1 MATFLDDDHDR
12 DNYTVIFSNTPY
24 EVLNDVQFDVGNF
37 EINNLTGLRRI
48 STCISFN
55 IIQEFSDEVRK
66 AFSKWYEYMFAHIN
80 DYSHHE
86 YEANAVLLR
95 YDKDGNLLRKYALD
109 RVFPVNASFGYS
121 VRGKSLATITITSY
135 FIRIIDDINSSE
147 ASKATSDVKLR
158 EHDTI
163 DKELEKEI
171 YTKFNESVKE
181 NKDDKKEEKNTMSLD
196 EVKPLVQMMDK
207 LDDLREML
215 DNDDRLYECDF
226 IEAISDYKEIL
237 EYRCLE
243 AVKDACKD
251 K

>member
-37 EINNLTGLRRI
+37 EINNLTGLRRT

-55 IIQEFSDEVRK
+55 IIQEFNDEVRK
-66 AFSKWYEYMFAHIN
+66 AFSKWYEYTFAHIN
-80 DYSHHE
+80 DCHNE
-86 YEANAVLLR
+86 YEATAVLIR
-95 YDKDGNLLRKYALD
+95 YDKDGNILRKYALD
-109 RVFPVNASFGYS
+109 RVFPADASFGYS

-135 FIRIIDDINSSE
+135 FIRIIDGADDS
-147 ASKATSDVKLR
+147 ASKTAIDVKLY
-158 EHDTI
+158 EQKLKKEEQ
-163 DKELEKEI
+163 DKDLTE
-171 YTKFNESVKE
+171 
-181 NKDDKKEEKNTMSLD
+181 KKEEKNTMSLD
-196 EVKPLVQMMDK
+196 EVKPFVQMMDK

-243 AVKDACKD
+243 VVKDACKD

>member
-1 MATFLDDDHDR
+1 MSTFLDDDHDR

-66 AFSKWYEYMFAHIN
+66 AFSKWYEYTFAHIN
-80 DYSHHE
+80 DCHNE
-86 YEANAVLLR
+86 YEATVVLIR
-95 YDKDGNLLRKYALD
+95 YDKNGNLLRKYALD
-109 RVFPVNASFGYS
+109 RVFPADASFGYS

-135 FIRIIDDINSSE
+135 FIRIIDDVNSNE
-147 ASKATSDVKLR
+147 ASKTAVDVKLY
-158 EHDTI
+158 EQKLK
-163 DKELEKEI
+163 KEEQ
-171 YTKFNESVKE
+171 
-181 NKDDKKEEKNTMSLD
+181 NKDMPDKKEEKNTMSLD
-196 EVKPLVQMMDK
+196 EVKPLIQMMDK
-207 LDDLREML
+207 LDELREML